1 MPRPCKRRLICSMP
15 DCRRFVPE
23 GAPECADEGVTMSVD
38 EFESIRLIDLEGLTQ
53 EECAERMDV
62 SRTTAQSIIC
72 SARAKIAE
80 CLVLGRQ
87 LRIEG
92 GSYQLC
98 DGDAPRR
105 GCGKCHR

>member
-1 MPRPCKRRLICSMP
+1 MPRN
-15 DCRRFVPE
+15 RRFGPLDAR
-23 GAPECADEGVTMSVD
+23 GDEDDAVRMTVD
-38 EFESIRLIDLEGLTQ
+38 EYETIRLIDLEGLTQ

-72 SARAKIAE
+72 SARAKLAE
-80 CLVLGRQ
+80 SLVYGLE

-98 DGDAPRR
+98 DGNARSR
-105 GCGKCHR
+105 GCGRCRR

>member
-1 MPRPCKRRLICSMP
+1 MPRPCKRRLVCSMP
-15 DCRRFVPE
+15 DCRRFVPAGGE
-23 GAPECADEGVTMSVD
+23 QDGEKYVALSVD
-38 EFESIRLIDLEGLTQ
+38 EFESIRLADLEGLTQ

-72 SARAKIAE
+72 SARAKLANS
-80 CLVLGRQ
+80 LVYGLE

-98 DGDAPRR
+98 DGDVRRR
-105 GCGKCHR
+105 GCGKCNR